1 VKLWA
6 ISDLHLTY
14 EKNRDALEAL
24 PAHPDDHLIVAG
36 DVTEKPEVLRWC
48 LGLLRTR
55 FAQLYW
61 VPGNHELWSVG
72 DGAPRGVAAYEA
84 MVEVCRELG
93 VRTPEDEYLVWPGP
107 GPRRVIAPLFLLYDY
122 SFAPDEIGPEGALA
136 WAREDGIVCRDES
149 LLHADPYPSKAAW
162 CAARLKATA
171 ARLDA
176 LPADS
181 ATVLINHFP
190 LRRDLVRL
198 HRIPRFIP
206 WCGTRATED
215 WHLRYR
221 AEVVVTGHLHMR
233 ATDWRDGVRFEEVAV
248 GYPRHWQQAKGW
260 GDYLREILP
269 GAAEAPESG
278 HGGPKWHR

>member
-6 ISDLHLTY
+6 ISDLHLNH
-14 EKNRDALEAL
+14 ERNRDALASL
-24 PAHPDDHLIVAG
+24 PARAHDHLIVGG
-36 DVTEKPEVLRWC
+36 DVTEDPRRLRWC
-48 LGLLRTR
+48 LTLLAER

-72 DGAPRGVAAYEA
+72 EAALRGVAAYEA
-84 MVEVCRELG
+84 MVAVCRDLG
-93 VRTPEDEYLVWPGP
+93 VRTPEDPFLVWPGE
-107 GPRRVIAPLFLLYDY
+107 GPRRVIAPLFVLYDY
-122 SFAPDEIGPEGALA
+122 SFAPDHVAPADAVA

-149 LLHADPYPSKAAW
+149 LLHSDPYPSKSAW
-162 CAARLKATA
+162 CAARLAQTR
-171 ARLDA
+171 ARLDGI
-176 LPADS
+176 PHDTR
-181 ATVLINHFP
+181 TVLVNHFP

-206 WCGTRATED
+206 WCGTRETED

-221 AEVVVTGHLHMR
+221 ADVVVTGHLHMR

-248 GYPRHWQQAKGW
+248 GYPRHWRQEKSW

-269 GAAEAPESG
+269 GSVDPPATG
-278 HGGPKWHR
+278 HGGPVWHR